1 MKKLFM
7 VILSLFL
14 LGHLLMI
21 MPGINRYERPVQSHS
36 TKAAQEKHTTQIS
49 QLEYI
54 HFLASSK
61 TESMVHF
68 SGNCFQVS
76 LFEKSFRKYA
86 SLLRQIEPVFTTNI
100 FRYVIRNYSYRIN
113 NQLFTALY
121 PFHEF
126 L

>member
-1 MKKLFM
+1 MKKLFL
-7 VILSLFL
+7 VVLSLFL

-21 MPGINRYERPVQSHS
+21 MPGMNRYEQPEQSHS
-36 TKAAQEKHTTQIS
+36 PKAQQQQSSTGIS

-61 TESMVHF
+61 TESLIHY
-68 SGNCFQVS
+68 SGNNFQVS
-76 LFEKSFRKYA
+76 LFEKSFRKYS
-86 SLLRQIEPVFTTNI
+86 SLLRQIEPIMTTNI

-113 NQLFTALY
+113 NQRFTALY